1 MIFSAFYSAFPQ
13 RFLEKTQIKIVV
25 YVSLPDSFRVSDR
38 WKTGIPSGIH
48 DVYHCFFPAV
58 WETDNHVLL
67 KIKAGI
73 SFVAVQALFIRFLYL
88 PHHNRHPGTA
98 LSVYG
103 CVGIDRRAT
112 VNQFP
117 VI

>member
-38 WKTGIPSGIH
+38 WKTGTPSGIH

-58 WETDNHVLL
+58 GETDNHVLL

-88 PHHNRHPGTA
+88 PYHNRHLGTA